1 VGSVQDVS
9 EHRAAQAAL
18 RLSQEQQV
26 ALLQSIPDAAWLK
39 DIHGRYL
46 ALNEAAWRA
55 RGMEPAAVIGRTAP
69 DIFPPELAADRLA
82 HDRAVLD
89 SGRPVLIEHQDVGP
103 DGVRR
108 WYETVKAPYYDA
120 AGAVAGTVGIARDI
134 TARRQLEEQ
143 LRQSQK
149 MDALGLLAGSV
160 AHDFNNLLS
169 AIIGGTELA
178 RLEVPDGTQLAQD
191 LDDVRHAAQRG
202 AQLTRQLLAFSRKQ
216 VSQPRP
222 LDLRETVRDSAKLLR
237 RLLPEDVA
245 LDVTVGD
252 SADAPSPSDA
262 PLVVRAD
269 AGQMEQVL
277 MNLVVNARDA
287 VLAKREVHRAAV
299 RGAPPAS
306 ASDAAAQAPADVVTI
321 VVARALLT
329 AGDPRLTR
337 RGAEALPTGAYA
349 TLTVRD
355 SGAGMDAATG
365 ARAFEPFFT
374 TKPAGHGT
382 GLGLATVLGIV
393 EQSGGAVH
401 LDAAP
406 GAGAAFTIVLPL
418 IEGPADVVAVG
429 TRTALPGGTET
440 VLLVEDESA
449 VREMATRILER
460 HGYHVLAARHGGD
473 ALLAWA
479 DHAATVDVV
488 VTDLRMPAVD
498 GKTLVACLR
507 AEQPALPIVV
517 MSGYASGKD
526 PEERALLEREV
537 FLTKPFSA
545 ESLLQQVRAALD
557 GAERRR

>member
-1 VGSVQDVS
+1 
-9 EHRAAQAAL
+9 
-18 RLSQEQQV
+18 
-26 ALLQSIPDAAWLK
+26 
-39 DIHGRYL
+39 
-46 ALNEAAWRA
+46 
-55 RGMEPAAVIGRTAP
+55 
-69 DIFPPELAADRLA
+69 
-82 HDRAVLD
+82 
-89 SGRPVLIEHQDVGP
+89 
-103 DGVRR
+103 
-108 WYETVKAPYYDA
+108 
-120 AGAVAGTVGIARDI
+120 I

-143 LRQSQK
+143 VRQSQK

-216 VSQPRP
+216 VSQSRP
-222 LDLRETVRDSAKLLR
+222 LDLRDTVRDSAKLLR

-252 SADAPSPSDA
+252 GADAPSAGDA

-269 AGQMEQVL
+269 AGQLEQVL

-287 VLAKREVHRAAV
+287 VVAKREAHRQAA
-299 RGAPPAS
+299 GGPLSAS
-306 ASDAAAQAPADVVTI
+306 ASDVADQAPPVDVVTI
-321 VVARALLT
+321 AVARVVLAP
-329 AGDPRLTR
+329 GDPRLAR
-337 RGAEALPTGAYA
+337 RGADPLPPGAYA
-349 TLTVRD
+349 RLTVRD
-355 SGAGMDAATG
+355 SGVGMDASTR

-374 TKPAGHGT
+374 TKPPGRGT

-393 EQSGGAVH
+393 EQSGGTVQLH
-401 LDAAP
+401 AAP

-440 VLLVEDESA
+440 VLLVEDEAA
-449 VREMATRILER
+449 VRETATRILER
-460 HGYHVLAARHGGD
+460 HGYQVLAARHGGD

-498 GKTLVACLR
+498 GKTLIACLR

-526 PEERALLEREV
+526 PEERVLLEREV

-557 GAERRR
+557 GAERRG